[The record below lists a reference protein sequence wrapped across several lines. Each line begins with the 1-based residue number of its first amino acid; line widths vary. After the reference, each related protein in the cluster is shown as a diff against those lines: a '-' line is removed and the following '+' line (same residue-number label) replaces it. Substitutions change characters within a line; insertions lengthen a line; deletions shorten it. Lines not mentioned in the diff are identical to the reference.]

1 MLTDAQKTY
10 QAKQPNGP
18 DTGLDPVPD
27 DPNPHA
33 ELVGKC
39 LDYLGRYK
47 PDMDYLNTLRER
59 LHRAY
64 MQEPYGNEMEGRSKI
79 VMSDVADTIEWIMPS
94 LMRIFYGGTDVV
106 KISGQGP
113 EDESAKVAGPPDPQT
128 GLPTTII
135 VNPAALLNEK
145 VNHDFQ
151 RGFNGYLLLY
161 DWFKDAMLDKM
172 GVVKYWWKNSVQET
186 PVAYK
191 GLQDHELQNVLG
203 ATRFQLQDHQ
213 TMVGVDG
220 SMTHDITGATVKQI
234 SHPMAEVLPP
244 EEFIWDIKAKTVKQ
258 AEFACHR
265 KRVHKTELIQKYDIQ
280 ADDLDAFPQSNES
293 FTTDVLFYERFKDLG
308 GTSFYQDDVDPDWKI
323 VHECY
328 LNDYSS
334 GKKVPMQVVLCGP
347 KALHVEVNSYGHP
360 PFCEITPIR
369 VPHRAIGRSIA
380 ELVEDLQRLKTAFV
394 RFIADNVYYQNNA
407 QKVVNPFRINMED
420 ALNNNYPGG
429 IWRTKQDVDA
439 TTAVW
444 PIPVSPLPAHAFNMV
459 DKIDSWKENRTGVTK
474 YNQGTDADTL
484 NKTATGISAIM
495 SASQQ
500 RVELIARNFA
510 EGGVKDLFHAFGK
523 MNIDFLQKPEAV
535 RFNQDWQYI
544 NQDTINID
552 FDVQIDVALGTGTRD
567 QTVQHLLAML
577 DRMIQPAFIQ
587 SGVFL
592 PENLYNLLKTVF
604 ENMGIKQTDQYLSR
618 PPSPQEL
625 AAQQQAQQQAQ
636 MAQMQQQQAQQ
647 QGGPGA
653 NPQMAQMAAP
663 AGPGGPQNG
672 SGPVG

>member
-1 MLTDAQKTY
+1 MMTDSEKYAA
-10 QAKQPNGP
+10 AKQPNS
-18 DTGLDPVPD
+18 DTTGSGENEVPTED
-27 DPNPHA
+27 KNA

-47 PDMDYLNTLRER
+47 PDMDYLQQLREK

-64 MQEPYGNEMEGRSKI
+64 MQEPYGNEMEGRSRI

-113 EDESAKVAGPPDPQT
+113 EDEEGAK
-128 GLPTTII
+128 
-135 VNPAALLNEK
+135 LLNEK
-145 VNHDFQ
+145 VNRDFTH
-151 RGFNGYLLLY
+151 GFNGYLLLY
-161 DWFKDAMLDKM
+161 DWFKDALLDKM
-172 GVVKYWWKNSVQET
+172 GIVKYWWEKGET
-186 PVAYK
+186 HTAKAYK
-191 GLQDHELQNVLG
+191 GLNDMEAQSLL
-203 ATRFQLQDHQ
+203 ATRFKINDHQ
-213 TMVGVDG
+213 TDPATGL
-220 SMTHDITGATVKQI
+220 HDISGANVQYT

-244 EEFIWDIKAKTVKQ
+244 EEFIFDIKAKTIWK
-258 AEFACHR
+258 AEFAAHR
-265 KRVHKTELIQKYDIQ
+265 KRVHKTELFNKYNCTEE
-280 ADDLDAFPQSNES
+280 DLQGGIES

-323 VHECY
+323 IHECY

-334 GKKVPMQVVLCGP
+334 GTGVPMQVVLCGP
-347 KALHVEVNSYGHP
+347 VPLHVERNTYGHP

-369 VPHRAIGRSIA
+369 VPHRAVGRSIA
-380 ELVEDLQRLKTAFV
+380 ELVEDLQKLKTAFV

-407 QKVVNPFRINMED
+407 QKIVNPFRVNMED

-444 PIPVSPLPAHAFNMV
+444 PIPVAPLPAHAFNMV

-510 EGGVKDLFHAFGK
+510 EGGVKDLFYAFAK
-523 MNIDFLQKPEAV
+523 MNLDFMDQAVAV
-535 RFNQDWQYI
+535 RLDQEWQI
-544 NQDTINID
+544 IDPKTINVD
-552 FDVQIDVALGTGTRD
+552 FDVNIDVALGTGTRD
-567 QTVQHLLAML
+567 QMVQHLLAML
-577 DRMIQPAFIQ
+577 DRMITPPYIQ

-592 PENLYNLLKTVF
+592 PQNLYNLLKTVF
-604 ENMGIKQTDQYLSR
+604 ENMGIKQTDSYLSK
-618 PPSPQEL
+618 PPTPEQL
-625 AAQQQAQQQAQ
+625 AAQQQAQQAQ
-636 MAQMQQQQAQQ
+636 QMVQQAQQ
-647 QGGPGA
+647 GQMPQGGPGA

-663 AGPGGPQNG
+663 TNPSGPQNG
-672 SGPVG
+672 SGPFG